1 MEYSSQQYYVKYSD
15 FNIQSEGDNYRMS
28 FSTFLG
34 GNTGELSS
42 KYYGFSKYFRIM
54 GEAGGGG
61 VLKLH
66 MMSLVRI
73 ECCTYKVRGIYIY
86 HV

>member
-42 KYYGFSKYFRIM
+42 RYYRFSKYFRIM
-54 GEAGGGG
+54 GGG
-61 VLKLH
+61 VK
-66 MMSLVRI
+66 I
-73 ECCTYKVRGIYIY
+73 TYDEFGEDRVLYL
-86 HV
+86 

>member
-54 GEAGGGG
+54 GEAGGGVKITYDEFG
-61 VLKLH
+61 EDRVLYL
-66 MMSLVRI
+66 
-73 ECCTYKVRGIYIY
+73 
-86 HV
+86 

>member
-42 KYYGFSKYFRIM
+42 RYYRFSKYFRIM

-61 VLKLH
+61 LKLH

>member
-61 VLKLH
+61 VK
-66 MMSLVRI
+66 I
-73 ECCTYKVRGIYIY
+73 TYDEFGEDRVLYL
-86 HV
+86 

>member
-42 KYYGFSKYFRIM
+42 RYYRFSKYFRIM
-54 GEAGGGG
+54 GEAGGWGG
-61 VLKLH
+61 VK
-66 MMSLVRI
+66 I
-73 ECCTYKVRGIYIY
+73 TYDEFGEDRVLYL
-86 HV
+86 

>member
-42 KYYGFSKYFRIM
+42 RYYRFSKYFRIM
-54 GEAGGGG
+54 GEAGGVKITYDEFGEDR
-61 VLKLH
+61 VLYL
-66 MMSLVRI
+66 
-73 ECCTYKVRGIYIY
+73 
-86 HV
+86 

>member
-42 KYYGFSKYFRIM
+42 WYYRFSKYFRIM
-54 GEAGGGG
+54 GEAGGGVG
-61 VLKLH
+61 KITYDEFGEDRVLYL
-66 MMSLVRI
+66 
-73 ECCTYKVRGIYIY
+73 
-86 HV
+86 